1 MPKSEGLENKMLNIQ
16 GNWGLP
22 RNQKEKPQKRYGKIG
37 ENNLLKYLKDHLN
50 INRSSLQN
58 VPLQK
63 DFEVRELRE
72 FNKNVTKQIGES
84 VQQNPDIAQ
93 AVHLYFSQADLP
105 PPPTQGILE
114 SFNQLLPSL
123 FSTKRN
129 TFTFSQCGIHLFTC
143 CLAGLSSGGSDRS
156 SVYSSRMSSARSS
169 LSSVRSSTSVKNS
182 SSSGIKPTAVTIGAD
197 FG

>member
-1 MPKSEGLENKMLNIQ
+1 MFQLNKELEEQNAKIGRVGKQNAKYSRELRSAKKSKGEAPEEV
-16 GNWGLP
+16 W
-22 RNQKEKPQKRYGKIG
+22 KIG

-58 VPLQK
+58 LPLQK

-123 FSTKRN
+123 FSTKRKH
-129 TFTFSQCGIHLFTC
+129 IHLF
-143 CLAGLSSGGSDRS
+143 
-156 SVYSSRMSSARSS
+156 SV
-169 LSSVRSSTSVKNS
+169 
-182 SSSGIKPTAVTIGAD
+182 
-197 FG
+197 

>member
-1 MPKSEGLENKMLNIQ
+1 M
-16 GNWGLP
+16 
-22 RNQKEKPQKRYGKIG
+22 
-37 ENNLLKYLKDHLN
+37 KYLKDYLN
-50 INRSSLQN
+50 INRFSFQN
-58 VPLQK
+58 LPLQK

-114 SFNQLLPSL
+114 VLILITFAVFNKKKTHPP
-123 FSTKRN
+123 
-129 TFTFSQCGIHLFTC
+129 SQCDIHLFTC

-169 LSSVRSSTSVKNS
+169 LSSVRSSTSV
-182 SSSGIKPTAVTIGAD
+182 
-197 FG
+197 